1 MNHNHMDEDTYNLF
15 LDTLKRYVKERMV
28 PAENEVIEANEI
40 PAHIIEEM
48 RELGLFGLNIAEQ
61 YGGAGMSASQYLNA
75 LTEMSWAAPA
85 YRAIMAIGNGI
96 VNTALS
102 KNGTPEQREKWL
114 PAIANGAVAAF
125 AITEPGSGSDS
136 AAMRSMAVKTADG
149 YILNGVKRYISNA
162 PFADVILVIARTST
176 EDLPRNGHISAFLV
190 PTDTA
195 GVSIGK
201 PDKKMG
207 QQGAQIADVILEDV
221 HLPVSAL
228 LGDQEGHGFQVAMNS
243 LNNGRLSVAAASLG
257 TSKRALDSAI
267 RYGMQRTAF
276 GEQVTSFQLT
286 QAKIADS
293 QADIYAMECMLRDA
307 ASKLDQGLDIRL
319 EAACVKMFASEACGR
334 IVDRVVQ
341 IYGGAGY
348 IQDYDAER
356 FFRDARLYRIFEGT
370 TEIMQLVIARTVL
383 QQYEKGLV

>member
-1 MNHNHMDEDTYNLF
+1 MKHKEMDQDTYNLF

-28 PAENEVIEANEI
+28 PAESEVAEANEI
-40 PAHIIEEM
+40 PERILEDM
-48 RELGLFGLNIAEQ
+48 RNLGIFGLNIAEE

-96 VNTALS
+96 VNTALTN
-102 KNGTPEQREKWL
+102 NGTEAQKQTWL
-114 PAIANGAVAAF
+114 PAIARGAVAAF

-136 AAMRSMAVKTADG
+136 AAMRSIAVKDG
-149 YILNGVKRYISNA
+149 DTYVLNGMKRYISNA
-162 PFADVILVIARTST
+162 PFADLILVIARTSS
-176 EDLPRNGHISAFLV
+176 EDLPKNGHISAFLV
-190 PTDTA
+190 PADTP

-207 QQGAQIADVILEDV
+207 QQGAQIADIIFEDP
-221 HLPVSAL
+221 HLPASAL
-228 LGDQEGHGFQVAMNS
+228 LGELEGNGFQVAMNS

-257 TSKRALDSAI
+257 SSKRALDSAI

-276 GEQVTSFQLT
+276 GEQITNFQLT

-348 IQDYDAER
+348 IQDYEAER
-356 FFRDARLYRIFEGT
+356 FFRDSRLYRIFEGT

-383 QQYEKGLV
+383 QQYEKGQA

>member
-1 MNHNHMDEDTYNLF
+1 MTQKAMDQETYDLF

-28 PAENEVIEANEI
+28 PAEQEVIEGNEI
-40 PAHIIEEM
+40 PEHILQEM
-48 RELGLFGLNIAEQ
+48 RELGIFGLNIAEE
-61 YGGAGMSASQYLNA
+61 YGGAGMSASQYLQA

-102 KNGTPEQREKWL
+102 KNGTEEQKQQWL
-114 PAIANGAVAAF
+114 PAIAQGAVAAF

-136 AAMRSMAVKTADG
+136 AAMRSMAVKDG
-149 YILNGVKRYISNA
+149 DSYVLNGVKRYISNA

-176 EDLPRNGHISAFLV
+176 EDLPKNGHISAFLV
-190 PTDTA
+190 PTDTP
-195 GVSIGK
+195 GLSIGK

-207 QQGAQIADVILEDV
+207 QQGAQIADVILEDARI
-221 HLPVSAL
+221 PASAL
-228 LGDQEGHGFQVAMNS
+228 LGEQEGNGFQIAMNS

-257 TSKRALDSAI
+257 SSKRALDSAI

-293 QADIYAMECMLRDA
+293 RADIYAMESMLQDA
-307 ASKLDQGLDIRL
+307 AAKLDQGQDIRL

-356 FFRDARLYRIFEGT
+356 FFRDSRLYRIFEGT

-383 QQYEKGLV
+383 QEYERGLV

>member
-48 RELGLFGLNIAEQ
+48 QELGLFGLNIAEQ

-228 LGDQEGHGFQVAMNS
+228 LGDQEGNGFQVAMNS

>member
-1 MNHNHMDEDTYNLF
+1 MDEDTYNLF

-28 PAENEVIEANEI
+28 PAENEVIETNEI

-114 PAIANGAVAAF
+114 PAIASGAVAAF

-228 LGDQEGHGFQVAMNS
+228 LGDQEGNGFQVAMNS

>member
-1 MNHNHMDEDTYNLF
+1 MTQKAMDQETYDLF
-15 LDTLKRYVKERMV
+15 LNTLKRYVKERMV
-28 PAENEVIEANEI
+28 PAEQEVIEGNEI
-40 PAHIIEEM
+40 PEHILQEM
-48 RELGLFGLNIAEQ
+48 RELGIFGLNIAEE
-61 YGGAGMSASQYLNA
+61 YGGAGMSASQYLQA

-102 KNGTPEQREKWL
+102 KNGTEEQKQQWL
-114 PAIANGAVAAF
+114 PAIAQGAVAAF

-136 AAMRSMAVKTADG
+136 AAMRSMAVKDG
-149 YILNGVKRYISNA
+149 DSYVLNGVKRYISNA

-176 EDLPRNGHISAFLV
+176 EDLPKNGHISAFLV
-190 PTDTA
+190 PTDTP
-195 GVSIGK
+195 GLSIGK

-207 QQGAQIADVILEDV
+207 QQGAQIADVILEDARI
-221 HLPVSAL
+221 PASAL
-228 LGDQEGHGFQVAMNS
+228 LGEQEGNGFQIAMNS

-257 TSKRALDSAI
+257 SSKRALDSAI

-293 QADIYAMECMLRDA
+293 RADIYAMESMLQDA
-307 ASKLDQGLDIRL
+307 AAKLDQGQDIRL

-356 FFRDARLYRIFEGT
+356 FFRDSRLYRIFEGT

-383 QQYEKGLV
+383 QEYERGLV

>member
-28 PAENEVIEANEI
+28 PAENEVIETNEI

-102 KNGTPEQREKWL
+102 KNGTSEQREKWL

-228 LGDQEGHGFQVAMNS
+228 LGDQEGNGFQVAMNS

>member
-1 MNHNHMDEDTYNLF
+1 
-15 LDTLKRYVKERMV
+15 
-28 PAENEVIEANEI
+28 
-40 PAHIIEEM
+40 
-48 RELGLFGLNIAEQ
+48 
-61 YGGAGMSASQYLNA
+61 
-75 LTEMSWAAPA
+75 
-85 YRAIMAIGNGI
+85 
-96 VNTALS
+96 
-102 KNGTPEQREKWL
+102 
-114 PAIANGAVAAF
+114 
-125 AITEPGSGSDS
+125 
-136 AAMRSMAVKTADG
+136 MRSMAVKDG
-149 YILNGVKRYISNA
+149 DSYVLNGVKRYISNA

-176 EDLPRNGHISAFLV
+176 EDLPKNGHISAFLV
-190 PTDTA
+190 PTDTP
-195 GVSIGK
+195 GLSIGK

-207 QQGAQIADVILEDV
+207 QQGAQIADVILEDARI
-221 HLPVSAL
+221 PASAL
-228 LGDQEGHGFQVAMNS
+228 LGEQEGNGFQIAMNS

-257 TSKRALDSAI
+257 SSKRALDSAI

-293 QADIYAMECMLRDA
+293 RADIYAMESMLQDA
-307 ASKLDQGLDIRL
+307 AAKLDQGQDIRL

-356 FFRDARLYRIFEGT
+356 FFRDSRLYRIFEGT

-383 QQYEKGLV
+383 QEYERGLV

>member
-28 PAENEVIEANEI
+28 PAENEVVEANEI

-48 RELGLFGLNIAEQ
+48 QELGLFGLNIAEQ

-114 PAIANGAVAAF
+114 PAIASGAVAAF

-228 LGDQEGHGFQVAMNS
+228 LGDQEGNGFQVAMNS

>member
-114 PAIANGAVAAF
+114 PAIASGAVAAF

-228 LGDQEGHGFQVAMNS
+228 LGDQEGNGFQVAMNS

>member
-1 MNHNHMDEDTYNLF
+1 MAQNAMDQETYDLF
-15 LDTLKRYVKERMV
+15 LNTLKRYVKERMV
-28 PAENEVIEANEI
+28 PAEQEVIEGNEI
-40 PAHIIEEM
+40 PEHILREM
-48 RELGLFGLNIAEQ
+48 RELGIFGLNIAEE
-61 YGGAGMSASQYLNA
+61 YGGAGMSASQYLQA

-102 KNGTPEQREKWL
+102 KNGTEEQKQQWL
-114 PAIANGAVAAF
+114 PAIAQGAVAAF

-136 AAMRSMAVKTADG
+136 AAMRSMAVKDG
-149 YILNGVKRYISNA
+149 DSYVLNGVKRYISNA

-176 EDLPRNGHISAFLV
+176 EDLPKNGHISAFLV
-190 PTDTA
+190 PTDTP
-195 GVSIGK
+195 GLSIGK

-207 QQGAQIADVILEDV
+207 QQGAQIADVILEDARI
-221 HLPVSAL
+221 PASAL
-228 LGDQEGHGFQVAMNS
+228 LGEQEGNGFQIAMNS

-257 TSKRALDSAI
+257 SSKRALDSAI

-276 GEQVTSFQLT
+276 GGQVTSFQLT

-293 QADIYAMECMLRDA
+293 RADIYAMESMLQDA
-307 ASKLDQGLDIRL
+307 AAKLDQGQDIRL

-356 FFRDARLYRIFEGT
+356 FFRDSRLYRIFEGT

-383 QQYEKGLV
+383 QEYERGLV

>member
-28 PAENEVIEANEI
+28 PAENEVIETNEI

-114 PAIANGAVAAF
+114 PAIASGAVAAF

-228 LGDQEGHGFQVAMNS
+228 LGDQEGNGFQVAMNS

>member
-28 PAENEVIEANEI
+28 PAENEVIETNEI

-114 PAIANGAVAAF
+114 PAIASGTVAAF

-228 LGDQEGHGFQVAMNS
+228 LGDQEGNGFQVAMNS

>member
-48 RELGLFGLNIAEQ
+48 QELGLFGLNIAEQ

-114 PAIANGAVAAF
+114 PAIASGAVAAF

-228 LGDQEGHGFQVAMNS
+228 LGDQEGNGFQVAMNS

>member
-102 KNGTPEQREKWL
+102 KNGTSEQREKWL
-114 PAIANGAVAAF
+114 PAIANGAIAAF

-228 LGDQEGHGFQVAMNS
+228 LGDQEGNGFQVAMNS

>member
-1 MNHNHMDEDTYNLF
+1 MAQNAMDQETYDLF
-15 LDTLKRYVKERMV
+15 LNTLKRYVKERMV
-28 PAENEVIEANEI
+28 PAEQEVIEGNEI
-40 PAHIIEEM
+40 PEHILQEM
-48 RELGLFGLNIAEQ
+48 RELGIFGLNIAEE
-61 YGGAGMSASQYLNA
+61 YGGAGMSASQYLQA

-102 KNGTPEQREKWL
+102 KNGTEEQKQQWL
-114 PAIANGAVAAF
+114 PAIAQGAVAAF

-136 AAMRSMAVKTADG
+136 AAMRSMAVKDG
-149 YILNGVKRYISNA
+149 DSYVLNGVKRYISNA

-176 EDLPRNGHISAFLV
+176 EDLPKNGHISAFLV
-190 PTDTA
+190 PTDTP
-195 GVSIGK
+195 GLSIGK

-207 QQGAQIADVILEDV
+207 QQGAQIADVILEDARI
-221 HLPVSAL
+221 PASAL
-228 LGDQEGHGFQVAMNS
+228 LGEQEGNGFQIAMNS

-257 TSKRALDSAI
+257 SSKRALDSAI

-293 QADIYAMECMLRDA
+293 RADIYAMESMLQDA
-307 ASKLDQGLDIRL
+307 AAKLDQGQDIRL

-356 FFRDARLYRIFEGT
+356 FFRDSRLYRIFEGT

-383 QQYEKGLV
+383 QEYERGMV

>member
-1 MNHNHMDEDTYNLF
+1 MAQNAMDQETYDLF
-15 LDTLKRYVKERMV
+15 LNTLKRYVKERMV
-28 PAENEVIEANEI
+28 PAEQEVIEGNEI
-40 PAHIIEEM
+40 PEHILREM
-48 RELGLFGLNIAEQ
+48 RELGIFGLNIAEE
-61 YGGAGMSASQYLNA
+61 YGGAGMSASQYLQA

-102 KNGTPEQREKWL
+102 KNGTEEQKQQWL
-114 PAIANGAVAAF
+114 PAIAQGAVAAF

-136 AAMRSMAVKTADG
+136 AAMRSMAVKDG
-149 YILNGVKRYISNA
+149 DSYVLNGVKRYISNA

-176 EDLPRNGHISAFLV
+176 EDLPKNGHISAFLV
-190 PTDTA
+190 PTDTP
-195 GVSIGK
+195 GLSIGK

-207 QQGAQIADVILEDV
+207 QQGAQIADVILEDARI
-221 HLPVSAL
+221 PASAL
-228 LGDQEGHGFQVAMNS
+228 LGEQEGNGFQIAMNS

-257 TSKRALDSAI
+257 SSKRALDSAI

-293 QADIYAMECMLRDA
+293 RADIYAMESMLQDA
-307 ASKLDQGLDIRL
+307 AAKLDQGQDIRL

-356 FFRDARLYRIFEGT
+356 FFRDSRLYRIFEGT

-383 QQYEKGLV
+383 QEYERGLV

>member
-228 LGDQEGHGFQVAMNS
+228 LGDQEGNGFEVAMNS

>member
-228 LGDQEGHGFQVAMNS
+228 LGDQEGNGFQVAMNS

>member
-48 RELGLFGLNIAEQ
+48 QELGLFGLNIAEQ

-114 PAIANGAVAAF
+114 PAIASGAVAAF

-228 LGDQEGHGFQVAMNS
+228 LGDQEGNGFQVAMNS

-383 QQYEKGLV
+383 QQNEKGLV

>member
-1 MNHNHMDEDTYNLF
+1 MKYKEMDQDTYNLF

-28 PAENEVIEANEI
+28 PAENEVVEANEI
-40 PAHIIEEM
+40 PEHILEDM
-48 RELGLFGLNIAEQ
+48 RNLGIFGLNIAEE

-96 VNTALS
+96 VNTALT
-102 KNGTPEQREKWL
+102 KNGTEAQKQTWL
-114 PAIANGAVAAF
+114 PAIASGAVAAF

-136 AAMRSMAVKTADG
+136 AAMRSMAVKDG
-149 YILNGVKRYISNA
+149 DTYVLNGLKRYISNA
-162 PFADVILVIARTST
+162 PFADVILVIARTSS
-176 EDLPRNGHISAFLV
+176 EDLPKNGHISAFLV
-190 PTDTA
+190 PTDTL

-207 QQGAQIADVILEDV
+207 QQGAQIADIIFEDAR
-221 HLPVSAL
+221 LPASAL
-228 LGDQEGHGFQVAMNS
+228 LGELEGNGFQVAMNS

-257 TSKRALDSAI
+257 SSKRALDSAI

-276 GEQVTSFQLT
+276 GDQITSFQLT

-348 IQDYDAER
+348 IQDYEAER
-356 FFRDARLYRIFEGT
+356 FFRDSRLYRIFEGT

-383 QQYEKGLV
+383 QQYEKGLA

>member
-1 MNHNHMDEDTYNLF
+1 MKYKEMDQDTYNLF
-15 LDTLKRYVKERMV
+15 LDTLKRYVRERMV
-28 PAENEVIEANEI
+28 PAENEVVEANEI
-40 PAHIIEEM
+40 PEHILEDM
-48 RELGLFGLNIAEQ
+48 RNLGIFGLNIAEE

-96 VNTALS
+96 VNTALT
-102 KNGTPEQREKWL
+102 KNGTEAQKQTWL
-114 PAIANGAVAAF
+114 PAIASGAVAAF

-136 AAMRSMAVKTADG
+136 AAMRSVAVKDG
-149 YILNGVKRYISNA
+149 DTYVLNGLKRYISNA
-162 PFADVILVIARTST
+162 PFADVILVIARTSS
-176 EDLPRNGHISAFLV
+176 EDLPKNGHISAFLV
-190 PTDTA
+190 PTDTP

-207 QQGAQIADVILEDV
+207 QQGAQIADIIFEDTR
-221 HLPVSAL
+221 LPASAL
-228 LGDQEGHGFQVAMNS
+228 LGELEGNGFQVAMNS

-257 TSKRALDSAI
+257 SSKRALDSAI

-276 GEQVTSFQLT
+276 GDQITSFQLT

-348 IQDYDAER
+348 IQDYEAER
-356 FFRDARLYRIFEGT
+356 FFRDSRLYRIFEGT

-383 QQYEKGLV
+383 QQYEKGLA

>member
-28 PAENEVIEANEI
+28 PAENEVVETNEI

-114 PAIANGAVAAF
+114 PAIASGAVAAF

-228 LGDQEGHGFQVAMNS
+228 LGDQEGNGFQVAMNS